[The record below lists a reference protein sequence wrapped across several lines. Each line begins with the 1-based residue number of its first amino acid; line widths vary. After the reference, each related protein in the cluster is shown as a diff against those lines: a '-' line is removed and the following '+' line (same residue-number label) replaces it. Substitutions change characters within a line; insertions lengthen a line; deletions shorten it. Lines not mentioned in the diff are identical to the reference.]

1 MAEQSRPWYRRWLS
15 AIAGAPRATT
25 PTAPRLRALPSP
37 RQRSYEAA
45 QGGRLT
51 AGWMSDANGPNTE
64 IFTDLVKLRDR
75 SRDLVRNNPIGAR
88 AMGVLGNAL
97 IGDGIR
103 PQPATGSADLDAALL
118 RGWEMMGLDIDAN
131 GRVDAYG
138 MQRLAVHGWLES
150 GEVLLRRRWRRPGDG
165 LAVPM
170 QIQLLE
176 PDYIDDA
183 VWSVSR
189 GVDGAMMQYGIEID
203 AIGRRNAYRLF
214 RQHPGETAQSLG
226 QSLESVM
233 VPASE
238 VSHVYHVTRPGQLRG
253 VPWLAPVMLEMRDL
267 DDLEYTEMTRQK
279 MQSCIMG
286 ARHSDNLDP
295 VGNVNGDVEQDDDGD
310 WNETM
315 RPGTIIKL
323 PTGESVEWFAPQQ
336 FGGFAE
342 FAMQYRRGIAMGVSV
357 PYEILTQDLTGT
369 SYASIRAG
377 LLEYQ
382 RMCSALSRNV
392 IIPHIC
398 TPVWRWY
405 VEAAELAGLLPAMTP
420 MQRAMAMRPRWHT
433 PQWIQV
439 DRESTIKADILEMQ
453 AGTKTLEQCVAERG
467 GDWMT
472 VVAQLS
478 AEQEVAVAAGLS
490 LVGFGQVSPSQSV
503 TMPADGASA
512 PDATDAPA
520 EDDAEDSAEDAAEDS
535 AEDSAEDDAT
545 AA

>member
-97 IGDGIR
+97 VGDGIR

-226 QSLESVM
+226 ASLESVM

-238 VSHVYHVTRPGQLRG
+238 ISHVYHVTRPGQLRG

-323 PTGESVEWFAPQQ
+323 PTGESCRMVRA
-336 FGGFAE
+336 A
-342 FAMQYRRGIAMGVSV
+342 AVRRIRGVRDAV
-357 PYEILTQDLTGT
+357 PSRHRDGRVCALRD
-369 SYASIRAG
+369 SDAG
-377 LLEYQ
+377 LDRHKLREHPRRPVEYQ

-392 IIPHIC
+392 IIPHVC
-398 TPVWRWY
+398 TPMWRWY

-512 PDATDAPA
+512 PDA
-520 EDDAEDSAEDAAEDS
+520 EDDAEDSAEDDAEDFAEDS